1 MDSKIIIA
9 LIALIIV
16 IIIVVAS
23 FTSRPKKQYI
33 ARDGTLF
40 DDKKSWVAYEENQR
54 NTPIPRKDP
63 LTTDAY

>member
-1 MDSKIIIA
+1 MDSRIIIA
-9 LIALIIV
+9 LIALII
-16 IIIVVAS
+16 IIVVAI
-23 FTSRPKKQYI
+23 FMSRPKKQYI